1 MQRMP
6 DPLDMLARGVPITLL
21 LDLLDEHGPNSRRL
35 YDEERSDDSW
45 LRPPL
50 KRSA

>member
-1 MQRMP
+1 MQHMP

-21 LDLLDEHGPNSRRL
+21 VDLLDERGPDSRRV
-35 YDEERSDDSW
+35 YAEERGDASW
-45 LRPPL
+45 LRPHL

>member
-6 DPLDMLARGVPITLL
+6 DPLDLLASGVPLTLL
-21 LDLLDEHGPNSRRL
+21 VDLLDEHGPNSRRM
-35 YDEERSDDSW
+35 YDEERGDASW
-45 LRPPL
+45 LRPVL

>member
-6 DPLDMLARGVPITLL
+6 DPLDMLARGVPLTLL
-21 LDLLDEHGPNSRRL
+21 VDLLDEHGPDSRRV
-35 YDEERSDDSW
+35 YAEERGDASW
-45 LRPPL
+45 LRPVL

>member
-6 DPLDMLARGVPITLL
+6 DPLDLLAHGVPLTLL
-21 LDLLDEHGPNSRRL
+21 VDLLDERGPDSRRM
-35 YDEERSDDSW
+35 YDEERGDASW
-45 LRPPL
+45 LRPVF

>member
-6 DPLDMLARGVPITLL
+6 DPLDLLSRGVPLTLL
-21 LDLLDEHGPNSRRL
+21 LDLLDENGPDSRRM
-35 YDEERSDDSW
+35 YDEEQGDASW
-45 LRPPL
+45 LRPVL

>member
-6 DPLDMLARGVPITLL
+6 NPLDLLARGVPITLL
-21 LDLLDEHGPNSRRL
+21 LDLLDEHGPNSRRM
-35 YDEERSDDSW
+35 YDEERGDDSW
-45 LRPPL
+45 LQPLL